1 MRSGANQRP
10 WIFLAPK
17 RPQLSCEMT
26 GLHQEYKMQFA
37 GQASSS
43 KQTKEKKFITP
54 CDVLGTHNFK
64 GRPWLT
70 NHHSG
75 LAEFSVTNFE
85 CYFWVAREYL

>member
-64 GRPWLT
+64 GRPARLIIIWARLKPVLPT
-70 NHHSG
+70 LN
-75 LAEFSVTNFE
+75 VI
-85 CYFWVAREYL
+85 WVHRDHW

>member
-64 GRPWLT
+64 GRPGRLIIIWARLKP
-70 NHHSG
+70 
-75 LAEFSVTNFE
+75 LSVANFE
-85 CYFWVAREYL
+85 WYMAR